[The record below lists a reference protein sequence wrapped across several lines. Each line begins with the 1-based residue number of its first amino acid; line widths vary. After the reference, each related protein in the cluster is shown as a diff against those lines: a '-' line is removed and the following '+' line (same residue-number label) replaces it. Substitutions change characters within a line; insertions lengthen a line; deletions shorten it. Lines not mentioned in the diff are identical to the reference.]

1 MIHHSLKVLPPST
14 QRTLETLGDNIR
26 KARLRRALTT
36 ARVAERAGISRKTL
50 YQIERGSAAVAL
62 GHYAAVL
69 FVLELDDELGGVGAA
84 DPLGRTLQDGRML
97 AAQRNRRSEP

>member
-1 MIHHSLKVLPPST
+1 MIKQSLKKLPPTT
-14 QRTLETLGDNIR
+14 QRMLETLGENVR
-26 KARLRRALTT
+26 MARLRRALTT

-69 FVLELDDELGGVGAA
+69 FVLELDAELGGVGAA

-97 AAQRNRRSEP
+97 AAKGSRG

>member
-1 MIHHSLKVLPPST
+1 MLPTSLKALPPST
-14 QRTLETLGDNIR
+14 QRTLETLGENLR
-26 KARLRRALTT
+26 TARLRRALTT

-50 YQIERGSAAVAL
+50 YQIERGNPGVAL

-69 FVLELDDELGGVGAA
+69 FVLELDHELGTVGAA

-97 AAQRNRRSEP
+97 AANRRGTSQG

>member
-1 MIHHSLKVLPPST
+1 MISSSLKTLPPST
-14 QRTLETLGDNIR
+14 QRTLETLGENMR

-69 FVLELDDELGGVGAA
+69 FVLELDDELGGVGTA
-84 DPLGRTLQDGRML
+84 DALGRTLQDGRML
-97 AAQRNRRSEP
+97 AAKRSRS

>member
-1 MIHHSLKVLPPST
+1 MISSSLKILPPST
-14 QRTLETLGDNIR
+14 QRTLETLGENVR

>member
-1 MIHHSLKVLPPST
+1 MISSSLKTLPPST
-14 QRTLETLGDNIR
+14 QRTLETLGENMR

-36 ARVAERAGISRKTL
+36 ARVAERTGISRKTL

-84 DPLGRTLQDGRML
+84 DALGRTLQDGRML
-97 AAQRNRRSEP
+97 AAKRSRRSKP

>member
-1 MIHHSLKVLPPST
+1 MIAASLKILPPTT
-14 QRTLETLGDNIR
+14 QRTLETLGENVR
-26 KARLRRALTT
+26 KARLRRVLTT

-50 YQIERGSAAVAL
+50 YQIERGSAAVSL

-69 FVLELDDELGGVGAA
+69 FVLELDDELGAVGAA

-97 AAQRNRRSEP
+97 AAQRNRS

>member
-1 MIHHSLKVLPPST
+1 MISSSLKILPPST
-14 QRTLETLGDNIR
+14 QRTLETLGENVR

-50 YQIERGSAAVAL
+50 YQIERGSPAVAL

-69 FVLELDDELGGVGAA
+69 FVLELDGELGAVGAA

>member
-1 MIHHSLKVLPPST
+1 MISSSLKTLPPST
-14 QRTLETLGDNIR
+14 QRTLETLGSNLR
-26 KARLRRALTT
+26 MARLRRALTT

-50 YQIERGSAAVAL
+50 YQIERGSPAVAL

-97 AAQRNRRSEP
+97 AAQRNRRSET